1 MLPFYFAMN
10 ASHAL
15 LVGHLLS
22 HQVIAMAQKTKY
34 AKYITAKRADMLK
47 EQQTE
52 QRKKKGKERITAS
65 QVANKEKLLLKL
77 KMKNLLP
84 FKS

>member
-1 MLPFYFAMN
+1 
-10 ASHAL
+10 
-15 LVGHLLS
+15 
-22 HQVIAMAQKTKY
+22 
-34 AKYITAKRADMLK
+34 MLK